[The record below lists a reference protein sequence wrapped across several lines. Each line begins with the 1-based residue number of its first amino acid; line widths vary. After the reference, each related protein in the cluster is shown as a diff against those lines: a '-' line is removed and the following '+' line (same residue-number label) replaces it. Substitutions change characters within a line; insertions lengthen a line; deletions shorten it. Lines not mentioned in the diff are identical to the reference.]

1 MMAAAAASNQHSDIL
16 LERIL
21 ANPNARHPLEKTKQ
35 TIIRRFNGS
44 DEEDDVQMD
53 ALKISLIDPL
63 MHTRIKIP
71 SRAVECTHLQSFD
84 LNSYLM
90 MCEKRPI
97 WKCPVCNK
105 SAIDSKLII
114 DAYFEQVLSNV
125 GAGVNEV
132 ELLRDGTWRL
142 PQAKAEVSFAL
153 DEAANAAVEGGA
165 SGVNAAGDN
174 DDIVVMAVLAGAGR
188 CNDNQQQQKQN
199 SSNTAA
205 EVPASQAGTCP
216 GATEACAVSYSTA

>member
-1 MMAAAAASNQHSDIL
+1 MMAAAAADNQHSDIL

-21 ANPNARHPLEKTKQ
+21 ANPNARHPLEETKQ
-35 TIIRRFNGS
+35 TIIRQFNAN
-44 DEEDDVQMD
+44 DEDDVQMD
-53 ALKISLIDPL
+53 ALKFSLIDPL

-71 SRAVECTHLQSFD
+71 SRAAECTHLQSFD

-142 PQAKAEVSFAL
+142 PQAKAE
-153 DEAANAAVEGGA
+153 GGA

-174 DDIVVMAVLAGAGR
+174 DDIVVVTVLAGAGR
-188 CNDNQQQQKQN
+188 CVTINNNSKQN
-199 SSNTAA
+199 SSYTAA
-205 EVPASQAGTCP
+205 EPASQAGTCP